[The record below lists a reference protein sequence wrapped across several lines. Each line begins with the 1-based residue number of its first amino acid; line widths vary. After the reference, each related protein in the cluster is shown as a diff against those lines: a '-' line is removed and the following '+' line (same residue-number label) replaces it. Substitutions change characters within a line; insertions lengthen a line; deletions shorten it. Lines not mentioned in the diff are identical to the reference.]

1 MIHCDI
7 VEANPEQSLGKYEW
21 ITVLAW
27 KGENV
32 NRDEYNAEISRKAE
46 NLRGR
51 ILRNVVFITKILSGH
66 NFSNLDIVESISEF
80 LNSYLLS
87 TQILRSYT

>member
-1 MIHCDI
+1 MKLRYRGSIEDSLEVGDQIQCDI
-7 VEANPEQSLGKYEW
+7 VEANPDQSMGKYEW
-21 ITVLAW
+21 IAVLAW

-51 ILRNVVFITKILSGH
+51 ILRNGSLIFVQ
-66 NFSNLDIVESISEF
+66 LDACI
-80 LNSYLLS
+80 
-87 TQILRSYT
+87 